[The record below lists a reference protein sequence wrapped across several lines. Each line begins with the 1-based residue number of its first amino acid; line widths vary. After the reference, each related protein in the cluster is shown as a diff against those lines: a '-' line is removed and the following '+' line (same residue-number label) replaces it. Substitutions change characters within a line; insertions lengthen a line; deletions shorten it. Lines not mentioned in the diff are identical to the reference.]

1 MAPVEGFALRA
12 VALAA
17 VMLALLAAPAVAAQ
31 QAGALDPGYG
41 NGGRV
46 VLPVGDNAEA
56 TAFALQPDDRALL
69 GGVAI
74 FGGEERFAIA
84 RLTPQG
90 TPDGTFG
97 NGGVASAKV
106 GVNVNALFAL
116 AVQPDGKIVAAGTAD
131 PGSGNTGF
139 AVARFLSDGTLDQS
153 FGDHGTVV
161 TSFVGTAETVA
172 IQSDGK
178 IVVAGDHVQL
188 PSLHFDFGLARFQP
202 NGDLDPSFGNGGTLT
217 TPFPTGDS
225 QALAVALDRQ
235 GRIVAAGG
243 VGQPGHSVF
252 GLARYLDGGGL
263 DPGFG
268 DNGLVT
274 TPLGDGAAA
283 AEALAIQPN
292 GRIVAAGVDASGRFA
307 LVRYRPD
314 GSLDGSFGDGGIVG
328 TPIGSEAVAFGLD
341 TRSGARIVA
350 AGSTTTGDQTDFA
363 LAAYQPAGKLDK
375 HFGQGGIVT
384 TPFPGLSTRI
394 QGVAY
399 QSDGN
404 LVAGGG
410 ASDNSNHGEFAA
422 ARYFGR

>member
-1 MAPVEGFALRA
+1 MAPMEGFALRA

-17 VMLALLAAPAVAAQ
+17 VALALLAAPAVAAQ
-31 QAGALDPGYG
+31 QAGTLDPGYG

-46 VLPVGDNAEA
+46 VLPVGDNALA

-69 GGVAI
+69 GGPAL
-74 FGGEERFAIA
+74 FDGEERFAIA
-84 RLTPQG
+84 RLTTQG

-97 NGGVASAKV
+97 DDGIASTKV
-106 GVNVNALFAL
+106 GVNVNALLAL
-116 AVQPDGKIVAAGTAD
+116 AAQPDGRIVAAGTAD
-131 PGSGNTGF
+131 PGSGNTSF
-139 AVARFLSDGTLDQS
+139 AVARFLPDGTLDQS

-161 TSFVGTAETVA
+161 TSFVGTPGAVA
-172 IQSDGK
+172 IQPDGK
-178 IVVAGDHVQL
+178 IVVVGNHVQL

-202 NGDLDPSFGNGGTLT
+202 DGDLDPSFGTGGTVT

-225 QALAVALDRQ
+225 QALAVALDGQ

-243 VGQPGHSVF
+243 VGQLDHSMF

-263 DPGFG
+263 DSAFG

-274 TPLGDGAAA
+274 TPLGDGAAPA
-283 AEALAIQPN
+283 DALAIQPN
-292 GRIVAAGVDASGRFA
+292 GRIVAAGRDASGRFA
-307 LVRYRPD
+307 LVRYLPD

-350 AGSTTTGDQTDFA
+350 AGSTTMGDQTDFA
-363 LAAYQPAGKLDK
+363 LATYQPAGKLDR
-375 HFGQGGIVT
+375 HFGQDGIVI
-384 TPFPGLSTRI
+384 TPFPDLSTQI

-399 QSDGN
+399 QSDGK
-404 LVAGGG
+404 LVAGGS
-410 ASDNSNHGEFAA
+410 ASDNPNHSEFAA

>member
-1 MAPVEGFALRA
+1 MALVGGFVLRA
-12 VALAA
+12 VALAGVA
-17 VMLALLAAPAVAAQ
+17 LTLLAAPAIAAQ
-31 QAGALDPGYG
+31 QAGALDPSYG

-56 TAFALQPDDRALL
+56 TAFALQADDRALI

-74 FGGEERFAIA
+74 FGAEERFAIA
-84 RLTPQG
+84 RLTTQG
-90 TPDGTFG
+90 TPDATFG
-97 NGGVASAKV
+97 DGGVASAKV
-106 GVNVNALFAL
+106 GVAVNALFAL

-131 PGSGNTGF
+131 PGSGNTSF
-139 AVARFLSDGTLDQS
+139 AVARFLPDGTLDQS

-161 TSFVGTAETVA
+161 TSFVGSAQAVA
-172 IQSDGK
+172 IQPDGK
-178 IVVAGDHVQL
+178 IILAGDHVQL
-188 PSLHFDFGLARFQP
+188 PSLHFDFGLARLQP
-202 NGDLDPSFGNGGTLT
+202 NGDLDASFGNGGTVT

-225 QALAVALDRQ
+225 QALGVALDRQ

-243 VGQPGHSVF
+243 AGQPGHSVF
-252 GLARYLDGGGL
+252 ALARYLDSGGL
-263 DPGFG
+263 DSGFG

-292 GRIVAAGVDASGRFA
+292 GRIVAAGRDASGRFA

-314 GSLDGSFGDGGIVG
+314 GSLDGSFGDSGIVG
-328 TPIGSEAVAFGLD
+328 TPIGSAAAAFGLD

-363 LAAYQPAGKLDK
+363 LATYQPAGKLDK
-375 HFGQGGIVT
+375 HFGQNGIVT
-384 TPFPGLSTRI
+384 TPFPGLSTQI

-399 QSDGN
+399 TSDGK
-404 LVAGGG
+404 LVAGGN
-410 ASDNSNHGEFAA
+410 ASDAANHGEFAA

>member
-1 MAPVEGFALRA
+1 MEGLVLRA
-12 VALAA
+12 VAFAA
-17 VMLALLAAPAVAAQ
+17 VVLALLAAPAVAAQ
-31 QAGALDPGYG
+31 HAGALDPGYG

-56 TAFALQPDDRALL
+56 TAFALQPDGRALL

-84 RLTPQG
+84 RLTTGG

-97 NGGVASAKV
+97 EDGIASTKV

-131 PGSGNTGF
+131 PGSGNTSF
-139 AVARFLSDGTLDQS
+139 AVARFLPDGTLDQS

-161 TSFVGTAETVA
+161 TSFVGTAEAVV

-188 PSLHFDFGLARFQP
+188 PSLHFDFGLVRFQP
-202 NGDLDPSFGNGGTLT
+202 DGDLDPSFGNGGTLT
-217 TPFPTGDS
+217 TPFPAGDS
-225 QALAVALDRQ
+225 QALGLALDRQ
-235 GRIVAAGG
+235 GRIVAGGGAGSLA
-243 VGQPGHSVF
+243 HSTF
-252 GLARYLDGGGL
+252 ALARYLDGGGL
-263 DPGFG
+263 DSAFG

-274 TPLGDGAAA
+274 TPLGDGAAPA
-283 AEALAIQPN
+283 DAVAIQPN
-292 GRIVAAGVDASGRFA
+292 GRIVAAGRDASGRFA
-307 LVRYRPD
+307 LVRYLPD

-341 TRSGARIVA
+341 TRAGARIVA
-350 AGSTTTGDQTDFA
+350 AGSTTTGDETDFA
-363 LAAYQPAGKLDK
+363 LATYQPVGKLDK

-384 TPFPGLSTRI
+384 TPFPGLSTQI

-399 QSDGN
+399 QSDGK
-404 LVAGGG
+404 LVAGGS